1 MSFKQHASF
10 FRADP
15 DYNKKHGLNLPMTLS
30 PNTVVN
36 NNNNND
42 NNGSSSNS
50 NRNSN
55 KPSDMA
61 DFVSKVVDGVTKT
74 IREEADG
81 DLDEIKRR
89 FAEFKNVMIDELR
102 NAETELNKIMLASL
116 NSPRKRTQRK
126 TRRNRKPRR
135 A

>member
-15 DYNKKHGLNLPMTLS
+15 DYNKKHGLNLR
-30 PNTVVN
+30 N
-36 NNNNND
+36 
-42 NNGSSSNS
+42 SS
-50 NRNSN
+50 SN

-61 DFVSKVVDGVTKT
+61 DFVSKVVDDVAKT

-102 NAETELNKIMLASL
+102 NAETELNKTMLNSL

-126 TRRNRKPRR
+126 TRRNRKLRR